1 MARSTTFELRLALVT
16 KRRDAFAVVFALD
29 DLGQVSHLR
38 VRHLSRRFWQRF
50 QCCALDSL
58 QHQRGI
64 ASNAFS
70 HFHRDFELLSRFG
83 HPVD

>member
-1 MARSTTFELRLALVT
+1 
-16 KRRDAFAVVFALD
+16 
-29 DLGQVSHLR
+29 
-38 VRHLSRRFWQRF
+38 
-50 QCCALDSL
+50 L

-64 ASNAFS
+64 ASKAFS